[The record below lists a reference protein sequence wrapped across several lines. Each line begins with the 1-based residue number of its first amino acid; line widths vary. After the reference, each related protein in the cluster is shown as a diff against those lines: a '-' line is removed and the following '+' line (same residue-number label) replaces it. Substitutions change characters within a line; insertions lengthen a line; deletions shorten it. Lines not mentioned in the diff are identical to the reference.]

1 MTLEEKLELFSQGQM
16 NLKNSHQ
23 LFQFYLPID
32 VLEDPDNEDSFA
44 ELVLQLNWN
53 SIIRSKLATIDELD
67 KNTRFLLQHFCSLIL
82 DILDDAR
89 YTKQVELDL
98 ATL

>member
-1 MTLEEKLELFSQGQM
+1 MTLEEKLELFSKSQM
-16 NLKNSHQ
+16 KLKNSHQ
-23 LFQFYLPID
+23 LFQLYLPID

-53 SIIRSKLATIDELD
+53 SIVRSKLATIDEL
-67 KNTRFLLQHFCSLIL
+67 NETTRFSLQHFCSLIL
-82 DILDDAR
+82 DMLDDAR
-89 YTKQVELDL
+89 YTTMVEHDL